1 MYRMTRFLAP
11 LFFVCFALQAGA
23 QAIPLSDLSRYL
35 DGLQTARAAFTQINA
50 DGTLSTG
57 TLYINRPGRVRFE
70 YDPPESSLVMAMGG
84 QVAVF
89 DPKSNQPPTQYP
101 LRSTPLSIIL
111 AEDVDLTRARMVT
124 GHDGDGTTT
133 TVTAQD
139 PDRPGNGSIR
149 LVFTADP
156 IELRQWV
163 VTDSGG
169 GQTTVVLSEMKT
181 GVQLPHGIFNI
192 VEETRRRAP

>member
-1 MYRMTRFLAP
+1 MSRMIRFVMT
-11 LFFVCFALQAGA
+11 LFFTSFALQAGA
-23 QAIPLSDLSRYL
+23 QAIPLSELSRYL
-35 DGLQTARAAFTQINA
+35 NSLNTVEADFTQINA

-57 TLYINRPGRVRFE
+57 TVYIDRPGRVRFE
-70 YDPPESSLVMAMGG
+70 YDPPENSLVMATGG

-111 AEDVDLTRARMVT
+111 AENVDLTNARMVT
-124 GHDGDGTTT
+124 GHESDGVTT

-139 PDRPGNGSIR
+139 PERPGNGSIR

-169 GQTTVVLSEMKT
+169 GQTTVVLSDVKT
-181 GVQLPHGIFNI
+181 GVRLQRNLFDI
-192 VEETRRRAP
+192 VAETQRRSQ

>member
-1 MYRMTRFLAP
+1 MNRVTRFLAP
-11 LFFVCFALQAGA
+11 LFFMCFALQAGA

-35 DGLQTARAAFTQINA
+35 NSLNTVRASFTQINA

-57 TLYINRPGRVRFE
+57 TVYINRPGRVRFE
-70 YDPPESSLVMAMGG
+70 YDPPENSLVMAMGG

-111 AEDVDLTRARMVT
+111 AENVDLTQARMVT
-124 GHDGDGTTT
+124 GHESDGTTT

-139 PDRPGNGSIR
+139 PDRPGNGRIR
-149 LVFTADP
+149 LVFTANP
-156 IELRQWV
+156 VELRQWV

-169 GQTTVVLSEMKT
+169 GQTTVILSEMKS
-181 GVQLPHGIFNI
+181 GVQLPRDIFNI
-192 VEETRRRAP
+192 VEETRRRAN